1 MGAQG
6 ALVNTISNCIVD
18 SEVSRQVR
26 AGADLVTSKQNRGEL
41 REYVVIAL
49 GTNGTNN
56 YARYFTDII
65 EALNPGHRLIIVTP
79 FDGRSNNNARAVAN
93 TAVWLRDLPGQYD
106 FITIADWNAVISD
119 QQSLLAGDRVHMGGQ
134 AGRALY
140 AELIQEAIYTASR
153 RPAKQ

>member
-1 MGAQG
+1 
-6 ALVNTISNCIVD
+6 VD

-106 FITIADWNAVISD
+106 YITIADWGAAISD
-119 QQSLLAGDRVHMGGQ
+119 Q
-134 AGRALY
+134 
-140 AELIQEAIYTASR
+140 
-153 RPAKQ
+153 